1 MKRENC
7 GDMEGNSSASTTHD
21 DQNLVDDIYH
31 LTLHDHDEEIFRISE
46 ETYAE
51 ELQIQE
57 ALLFSAL
64 MSNTTITIDVKKE
77 NQAVDAKVDLKQ
89 KQKEA
94 FIGEYSSSS
103 FSSSQLKKS
112 YCAIC
117 MEAKPVE
124 EMFQNRKCSHSFC
137 EYCVGRYLAAKIQ
150 ESISMVKCP
159 DPKCNDI
166 LEPHDCSSILPKDVF
181 DRWENALC
189 ENMVLGSQKF
199 YCPFNDCSTMLL
211 NDEKEIVTASE
222 CPRCHRLFCAQCK
235 VSWHT
240 GVDCKEFQSL
250 KDGERGRED
259 LMAMELAKNKRW
271 KRCPKCGFYVEK
283 IVGCTRISCRYIQF
297 SSVKNSTFFYYSAL

>member
-1 MKRENC
+1 
-7 GDMEGNSSASTTHD
+7 MEGTSPSSTADDFYFSAIHD
-21 DQNLVDDIYH
+21 K
-31 LTLHDHDEEIFRISE
+31 EIFRISE

-57 ALLFSAL
+57 ALLFSTL
-64 MSNTTITIDVKKE
+64 MSNTTIDVKNE
-77 NQAVDAKVDLKQ
+77 IQVVDAKVDLKQ

-94 FIGEYSSSS
+94 FVGESSS
-103 FSSSQLKKS
+103 SSSQLKQS

-124 EMFQNRKCSHSFC
+124 EMFQNQKCSHSFC
-137 EYCVGRYLAAKIQ
+137 EDCLGRYLAAKIQ

-166 LEPHDCSSILPKDVF
+166 LEPHDCCSILPKDVF

-199 YCPFNDCSTMLL
+199 YCPFNDCSAMLL
-211 NDEKEIVTASE
+211 NDEKGIVTASE
-222 CPRCHRLFCAQCK
+222 CPHCHRLFCAQCK
-235 VSWHT
+235 VSWHI
-240 GVDCKEFQSL
+240 GVDCKEFLSL

-283 IVGCTRISCRYIQF
+283 IVGLFAMLGDIGDRSRISLIPLGLCRGQGSNPGHPTSPHLIVSF
-297 SSVKNSTFFYYSAL
+297 SY